1 MSTPLCTG
9 LGRRDDILHLE
20 LSADTKT
27 TWPIVAGKEFAFELD
42 GQRHCV
48 GARPP
53 GSHSLVACPSHVS
66 GISANQ
72 CPACFEASVILPC
85 HRCEGDRCAN
95 PARRGDCVQPDN
107 HAVYLASFGPGAFK
121 VGVARWERRRERLLE
136 QGARAAIIIA
146 RDDGQM
152 ARRIE
157 SQVKRLRDEDGN
169 RPIPDKRQ
177 FHDKLRLMTLAG
189 SRQQLT
195 VEIADLW
202 PKVKPRVLGQFLDTP
217 EVVELPDAP
226 LLGELPRVLT
236 AAPDLRVRGTV
247 MAVYGQT
254 LLIDSD
260 SAEQVALDA
269 AGLVGYR
276 LRVLDA
282 GEVGVGQLAL
292 GF

>member
-1 MSTPLCTG
+1 VSTPLCTG

-20 LSADTKT
+20 LAADSKT
-27 TWPIVAGKEFAFELD
+27 TWPLVPGKEFAFELD
-42 GQRHCV
+42 GGRRCV
-48 GARPP
+48 GSRPP
-53 GSHSLVACPSHVS
+53 GSPSLVACPTQAS

-72 CPACFEASVILPC
+72 CPDCFAASVILPC

-121 VGVARWERRRERLLE
+121 VGVARWDRRRERLLE
-136 QGARAAIIIA
+136 QGARAAIIVA
-146 RDDGQM
+146 RDDGQKV
-152 ARRIE
+152 RRIE
-157 SQVKRLRDEDGN
+157 SQVKRLRADDGT
-169 RPIPDKRQ
+169 RPIPDKRN
-177 FHDKLRLMTLAG
+177 FHDKLLLMTHAA

-195 VEIADLW
+195 EELVALW
-202 PKVKPRVLGQFLDTP
+202 PTVKPRVLGQFLP
-217 EVVELPDAP
+217 AVEIVDLPALA
-226 LLGELPRVLT
+226 LLGQVPRVLS
-236 AAPDLRVRGTV
+236 AAADLRVRGTIASV
-247 MAVYGQT
+247 AGQT

-260 SAEQVALDA
+260 SGEQVALDA

-276 LRVLDA
+276 LRSLDA